1 MDKHKKTNLQSPYIG
16 YVGAM
21 VLLALVSSSGL
32 STPSFGLQQSPTIAI
47 ASSSEN
53 TTSPSSDTTN
63 ASTAMAANETTT
75 TIAPNATI
83 VEFDSNIEQIRGH
96 LYEALINK
104 ESGNGTLALAHVLHP
119 IEEIYSNIEDQL
131 ANQNSTLNQTLSATL
146 QNLSSTVTNATL
158 SDVESQIDHIN
169 ILLNNSVQAI
179 VPSSEFES
187 NPAFNASVAARL
199 LDTAGHEYEEGV
211 ENGTVK
217 AIVEYQDAQGFI
229 YRAESIFNSTA
240 SRIDQSMAQ
249 EVEEVREFLSIL
261 SGQVSNKEDHAA
273 LETSING
280 VIDELVEITGLPR
293 TQLVGEETGEAAE
306 QDPVA
311 IINNIKSLLSQELL
325 PAYSSQDY
333 EGAESIAIEAY
344 LENYENIEAP
354 LAEHDRPLME
364 QTEIML
370 REDLRQMIADRVS
383 VEQLEQEVNMINA
396 NLDKAAEL
404 FHQ

>member
-1 MDKHKKTNLQSPYIG
+1 
-16 YVGAM
+16 M
-21 VLLALVSSSGL
+21 V
-32 STPSFGLQQSPTIAI
+32 
-47 ASSSEN
+47 
-53 TTSPSSDTTN
+53 
-63 ASTAMAANETTT
+63 
-75 TIAPNATI
+75 
-83 VEFDSNIEQIRGH
+83 H
-96 LYEALINK
+96 
-104 ESGNGTLALAHVLHP
+104 LALAHVLHP

-261 SGQVSNKEDHAA
+261 SGQVSNKEDHG
-273 LETSING
+273 SSRNINKWSYRRASRNHRP
-280 VIDELVEITGLPR
+280 T
-293 TQLVGEETGEAAE
+293 
-306 QDPVA
+306 QDPV
-311 IINNIKSLLSQELL
+311 SW
-325 PAYSSQDY
+325 
-333 EGAESIAIEAY
+333 
-344 LENYENIEAP
+344 
-354 LAEHDRPLME
+354 
-364 QTEIML
+364 
-370 REDLRQMIADRVS
+370 
-383 VEQLEQEVNMINA
+383 
-396 NLDKAAEL
+396 
-404 FHQ
+404 